1 MQRRRLLEVATALAA
16 DIAKTPRLSIQV
28 TKESFLQGLELS
40 WEQLTRV
47 DAWKEFCMYQNDAR
61 RQSHEAFA
69 QRSAHG

>member
-1 MQRRRLLEVATALAA
+1 M
-16 DIAKTPRLSIQV
+16 

-69 QRSAHG
+69 QRSGHG